1 MTPPTVLVEGAAL
14 ERDGVVEVT
23 GDAYRHFFR
32 ARRFSVGERVRVTD
46 GRGAARFGRID
57 RVERDVAV
65 IVLDDAT
72 ADLEAD
78 LRLTLAAAVIRP
90 ERASWIVEKGTELGV
105 ARFAWF
111 CSERSQRELRPQAVE
126 RLRRVARA
134 ALEQSGRSRLPEVS
148 TTSWVDLLEAVAAGP
163 AVLLDLESPEPS
175 SSPLDLARDCVEHIR
190 SGPAPLLLL
199 GPEGGFTTT
208 ERQQLLEAGA
218 RALWL
223 GPRVLRA
230 ETAAVVGAG
239 LLLGGGNN

>member
-1 MTPPTVLVEGAAL
+1 MPPTVLIEGAAL

-32 ARRFSVGERVRVTD
+32 ARRFCVGERVRVTD
-46 GRGAARFGRID
+46 GLGAARFGRID

-65 IVLDDAT
+65 IVLDDDAP
-72 ADLEAD
+72 DLEAD

-90 ERASWIVEKGTELGV
+90 ERASWVVEKCTELGV

-111 CSERSQRELRPQAVE
+111 CSERSQRELRPKALE

-148 TTSWVDLLEAVAAGP
+148 TSSWDDLLVAVAEGS
-163 AVLLDLESPEPS
+163 AVLLDLERPEQGTP
-175 SSPLDLARDCVEHIR
+175 PLGLAGEIADDLQ

-199 GPEGGFTTT
+199 GPEGGFTTA

-230 ETAAVVGAG
+230 ETAAVVGAS
-239 LLLGGGNN
+239 LLLSSGNN